1 MAQTAAMATGNRR
14 ESMISNR
21 FLLKLVAG
29 MTAMALLT
37 GATVIGGKW
46 LGNRIRLGGHT
57 ESQETYMVEIGRD
70 RLTLPANMI
79 RFDTQRRNGPS
90 DRLDLY
96 LLWPEMEGYSAANSE
111 RFNDLDKT
119 RGLVFVQISQSV
131 MSRDMSGR
139 VEPIYSRYFEGAP
152 VSAGN
157 GLTLHHFAPE
167 AGYDRDVLLTAPR
180 TGDTGYAV
188 RCVMPEKAS
197 AGTSADC
204 QRDFMAGQD
213 LSVLYRFSSD
223 LLPQWRQLDAA
234 VSHLVANHLGKKA
247 EPIP

>member
-1 MAQTAAMATGNRR
+1 MAQTAAMATVNRQ
-14 ESMISNR
+14 ETMISNR

-46 LGNRIRLGGHT
+46 LGTRIRLGGNT
-57 ESQETYMVEIGRD
+57 ESREAYTVEIGKD

-79 RFDTQRRNGPS
+79 RFETQRRNGPAE
-90 DRLDLY
+90 RLDLY
-96 LLWPEMEGYSAANSE
+96 LLWPEMEGFSAASSD
-111 RFNDLDKT
+111 RFNDLDKS
-119 RGLVFVQISQSV
+119 RGLIFVQISQSV
-131 MSRDMSGR
+131 MSKDMSGR

-157 GLTLHHFAPE
+157 DLILHHFAPE
-167 AGYDRDVLLTAPR
+167 AGYARDVLLTAPR
-180 TGDTGYAV
+180 AGDTDYAV
-188 RCVMPEKAS
+188 RCVMPERPAD
-197 AGTSADC
+197 GTSADC
-204 QRDFMAGQD
+204 QRDFMAGRD

-234 VSHLVANHLGKKA
+234 VSLFVANHLAKKT